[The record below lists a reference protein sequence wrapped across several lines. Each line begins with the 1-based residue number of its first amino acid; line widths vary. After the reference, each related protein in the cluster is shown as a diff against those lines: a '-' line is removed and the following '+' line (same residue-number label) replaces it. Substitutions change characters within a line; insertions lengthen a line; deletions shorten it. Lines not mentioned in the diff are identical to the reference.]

1 MSYSNKI
8 YSLLLNSG
16 RRRRESTPW
25 KVRLNYSLLANSPG
39 GGDYLGASPGTLLKE
54 TMLAEGPDT
63 WASFVAPFFR
73 SWDGKGKS
81 KARIGSLVIVGTV
94 RFFEGK
100 LSDLAHGLSWGI
112 IVAL

>member
-54 TMLAEGPDT
+54 TMLAEGPAV
-63 WASFVAPFFR
+63 WSEFLCRLF
-73 SWDGKGKS
+73 
-81 KARIGSLVIVGTV
+81 ISLGEKERAGEKKHWVVQSRWHSAI
-94 RFFEGK
+94 F
-100 LSDLAHGLSWGI
+100 
-112 IVAL
+112 